1 MKTRNWMK
9 MMQAARLLVASG
21 ILLGGDLSHAGPAV
35 PVAVPAPPID
45 VPAQGYVKSEGV
57 PVGTEIAP
65 VPVGQ
70 VGPAWVVLG
79 PASTTGG
86 QVTVPP
92 NNQIAGAINSLAIHP
107 TNPDIIY
114 IGAVN
119 GGIWRTANATAASP
133 TWFPLT
139 DNLASKSIGAL
150 EFDPTDATNQTLV
163 AGSGRLSSYGAIGQ
177 ARIGVLRTTDGG
189 NTWSVLATSTFVN
202 ENLMSIAA
210 RGSII
215 MAASDS
221 QWGGGTGSGVFRSTS
236 TGASFSLVS
245 GTAGL
250 AAGPVSDMI
259 GDPGN
264 QSRFFAAVRTV
275 GIFRSD
281 DTGATWTN
289 VTNNLTGI
297 SATTTKVEMAM
308 FNNGTTTALYVAV
321 LNSTAVQG
329 IWRSTDL
336 GATW

>member
-1 MKTRNWMK
+1 MLAACEAEWNPEKMKTTNWIK
-9 MMQAARLLVASG
+9 MMENARLLVAAG
-21 ILLGGDLSHAGPAV
+21 FLLVGGLSHAQP
-35 PVAVPAPPID
+35 PMPEAVPAPPSD
-45 VPAQGYVKSEGV
+45 VQAQGYVKSEGIALA
-57 PVGTEIAP
+57 PEIAP
-65 VPVGQ
+65 APAGQ

-79 PASTTGG
+79 PASTLGG

-92 NNQIAGAINSLAIHP
+92 NNEIAGAINALAIHP
-107 TNPDIIY
+107 TNPNIIY

-119 GGIWRTANATAASP
+119 GGVWRTANATATSP

-139 DNLASKSIGAL
+139 DNLASQSIGAL
-150 EFDPTDATNQTLV
+150 EFDPTDTTYQTLV
-163 AGSGRLSSYGAIGQ
+163 AGSGKLSSYGAIGP

-210 RGSII
+210 RGTVI

-221 QWGGGTGSGVFRSTS
+221 QWGGGNGSGIFRSTN
-236 TGASFSLVS
+236 TGASFSLIS

-250 AAGPVSDMI
+250 SAGPVSDMV

-289 VTNNLTGI
+289 RGIDMTPLTPSG
-297 SATTTKVEMAM
+297 SV
-308 FNNGTTTALYVAV
+308 F
-321 LNSTAVQG
+321 
-329 IWRSTDL
+329 
-336 GATW
+336 